1 MLDVVCVCLGHVHVT
16 KDGQVV
22 VVQLKCHVLMIV
34 PIVGNA
40 LMEDV
45 SVILGM
51 LFVCLLRLLL
61 CVVEIVC

>member
-51 LFVCLLRLLL
+51 LFV
-61 CVVEIVC
+61 EIVVVCC